1 VAFIRI
7 YQKIG
12 DIMKAYFEND
22 IYIIPFDKVMY
33 VQKFVKPYSYIDLK
47 FTLSITM
54 NHNDYVEK
62 ISLRDDD
69 AVRFMEEYKKFY
81 TGSDPELEIM

>member
-1 VAFIRI
+1 
-7 YQKIG
+7 
-12 DIMKAYFEND
+12 MKAYFEND